1 MDVKNQSYGKVISAS
16 YQHYITLTEVED
28 KYKPIFTTI
37 TVPSW
42 EGLDQ
47 FVEIDEA
54 EAERIRTVKNAAKGS
69 VEYLEERV
77 NQMIGFFST
86 SINTMKL
93 TDEQA
98 LQFKDL
104 YPEWSEFIGEKLS
117 ANFKIQHLEKL
128 YKTLQEISVVLDQE
142 GYRPGEVGSESLYTE
157 ISDPAAG
164 GHKGTLEDP
173 IPYKNNMELFEGKYY
188 SQNSVTYKCTRNTG
202 QPVYEDLS
210 ALVDI
215 YVEQVE
221 Q

>member
-54 EAERIRTVKNAAKGS
+54 EAERIRTVKNAAKGN
-69 VEYLEERV
+69 VEYPEEQV
-77 NQMIGFFST
+77 NQMIGLFAT

-93 TDEQA
+93 TDEQSYK
-98 LQFKDL
+98 FKNL
-104 YPEWSEFIGEKLS
+104 YPKWSEFIGEKLS

-128 YKTLQEISVVLDQE
+128 YKTLQEIPVVLDQE
-142 GYRPGEVGSESLYTE
+142 GYRPGEVGSEALYE
-157 ISDPAAG
+157 EVNEKN
-164 GHKGTLEDP
+164 KGTLQDP
-173 IPYKNNMELFEGKYY
+173 IPYNNNMELFEGKYY
-188 SQNSVTYKCTRNTG
+188 SQNGVTYKCTRNTE
-202 QPVYEDLS
+202 QAVYQDLS
-210 ALVDI
+210 DLVGI
-215 YVEQVE
+215 YVEQAS
-221 Q
+221 

>member
-16 YQHYITLTEVED
+16 YQHYITLTDVED
-28 KYKPIFTTI
+28 KYKPILTTI
-37 TVPSW
+37 TIPSW
-42 EGLDQ
+42 EGIDQ
-47 FVEIDEA
+47 YQEIDQA
-54 EAERIRTVKNAAKGS
+54 EAERIKSVKNAAKGS
-69 VEYLEERV
+69 VEYSEQEV
-77 NQMIGFFST
+77 NQMIELLSV
-86 SINTMKL
+86 SINDMKL
-93 TDEQA
+93 TDEQSYK
-98 LQFKDL
+98 FKNL
-104 YPEWSEFIGEKLS
+104 YPKWSEFIGEKLS

-128 YKTLQEISVVLDQE
+128 YKTLQEIPVVLDQE

-157 ISDPAAG
+157 INDPSAG
-164 GHKGTLEDP
+164 GHQGTLEDP

-221 Q
+221 E

>member
-1 MDVKNQSYGKVISAS
+1 MDVKNQSYGKVISAA
-16 YQHYITLTEVED
+16 YQHYITLADVED
-28 KYKPIFTTI
+28 KYKPILTTI
-37 TVPSW
+37 TIPSW
-42 EGLDQ
+42 EGIDQ
-47 FVEIDEA
+47 YTEIDEA
-54 EAERIRTVKNAAKGS
+54 EAERIRSVKNAAKGNM
-69 VEYLEERV
+69 EYPEQKV
-77 NQMIGFFST
+77 NQMIGLFAT
-86 SINTMKL
+86 SINAMSL

-98 LQFKDL
+98 LQYKDL
-104 YPEWSEFIGEKLS
+104 HPQWSDFIGKSLPE
-117 ANFKIQHLEKL
+117 NFKIQYLEKL
-128 YKTLQEISVVLDQE
+128 YKTRQEISVVLDQE

-157 ISDPAAG
+157 INDPSAG
-164 GHKGTLEDP
+164 GHQGTLEDP

>member
-16 YQHYITLTEVED
+16 YQHYITLAGVED
-28 KYKPIFTTI
+28 KYKPIFTTV

-42 EGLDQ
+42 EGVDQ
-47 FVEIDEA
+47 FTEIDQA
-54 EAERIRTVKNAAKGS
+54 EAERIRSVKNAAKGNI
-69 VEYLEERV
+69 EYPEAKV
-77 NQMIGFFST
+77 NQMIGLLSV
-86 SINTMKL
+86 SINDMKL
-93 TDEQA
+93 TDDQA
-98 LQFKDL
+98 FQFKDL
-104 YPEWSEFIGEKLS
+104 YPQWSEFIGEKLS
-117 ANFKIQHLEKL
+117 ANFKIQHNEKL
-128 YKTLQEISVVLDQE
+128 YKTLQEIAVVLDQE

-157 ISDPAAG
+157 INDPSAG
-164 GHKGTLEDP
+164 GHQGTIEDP